1 MGFWAGLLGL
11 GRAATSPVLSLLGKL
26 AVVIRTVLLIRRPP
40 AFPPK
45 IRGGGI
51 FLSCQPDSVTG
62 TPDPF

>member
-1 MGFWAGLLGL
+1 MSFYAGLLGL
-11 GRAATSPVLSLLGKL
+11 RRTATSPVLPLLGKL

-51 FLSCQPDSVTG
+51 FLLCQPYSVTG
-62 TPDPF
+62 TTDSV

>member
-1 MGFWAGLLGL
+1 MSFYAGLLGL
-11 GRAATSPVLSLLGKL
+11 GRTATSPVLSLLGKL

-51 FLSCQPDSVTG
+51 FLLCQPYSVTG
-62 TPDPF
+62 TTDSV

>member
-1 MGFWAGLLGL
+1 MSFCADLLGL
-11 GRAATSPVLSLLGKL
+11 GRTATSPVLSLLGKL

-51 FLSCQPDSVTG
+51 FLFCQPYSATGTTDSV
-62 TPDPF
+62 

>member
-11 GRAATSPVLSLLGKL
+11 GRTATSPVLSLLGKL

-51 FLSCQPDSVTG
+51 FLSCQPFSVTG
-62 TPDPF
+62 TTDSV

>member
-11 GRAATSPVLSLLGKL
+11 GRTATSPVLSLLGKL

-51 FLSCQPDSVTG
+51 FLSCQPFSATGTTDSV
-62 TPDPF
+62 